1 MTDFKD
7 YKVLWNE
14 AMQQLK
20 SELGNQHMDWWT
32 PLKYT
37 DSSENEI
44 VVTAPSAYHRDQ
56 VIFRFM
62 PKIEKKI
69 VELAEKPIKIIIKEK
84 QSKKNTKSTI
94 IEKEKQVEDYIPAT
108 KFPVQTRNEEQV
120 EKYLDNSIYN
130 QKNRHF
136 QLKDEFV
143 FDTFIVSEKNKYTF
157 AAAQAVARNLGTSYN
172 PLLIYGGVG
181 LGKTHLMQAIGNYVH
196 SNSNSKIIYISAEN
210 FMNEFIESINDKKT
224 ASSFRNK
231 YRHTDLLM
239 IDDIHSLKYGD
250 ATLAELFNTYEALY
264 NANKQ
269 MIFTCDRPVSELKNL
284 TERLKSRFE
293 SGLNVEIQLPDY
305 ETRFAITKSR
315 IKMYGID
322 IPDDVISFVC
332 KNITT
337 NVRDLISALKKL
349 FSYADLMSQPVT
361 LETAKQQLK
370 DTITSTKQTNVSTD
384 LIIKVVA
391 EYFSL
396 TPNDLRSKKKSQNIV
411 HPRHLAMYIIRDITE
426 LSTTDIGQALGG
438 RDHTTVINGIDKI
451 EKRKLSDP
459 TEEPIIQ
466 NLKRIIKENCVK

>member
-1 MTDFKD
+1 MVEIKD
-7 YKVLWNE
+7 YKLLWNE
-14 AMQQLK
+14 VMQILK
-20 SELGNQHMDWWT
+20 NECGVQPMDWFT
-32 PLKYT
+32 PLKYIGF
-37 DSSENEI
+37 SEDKI
-44 VVTAPSAYHRDQ
+44 TVTAPSSYHRDQ
-56 VIFRFM
+56 VNSRFIE
-62 PKIEKKI
+62 KIEAKI
-69 VELAEKPIKIIIKEK
+69 VEISEKPLKIIVTDKP
-84 QSKKNTKSTI
+84 SKKSKTVEITKPVESHPI
-94 IEKEKQVEDYIPAT
+94 IEKPHIVHQNTAK
-108 KFPVQTRNEEQV
+108 
-120 EKYLDNSIYN
+120 
-130 QKNRHF
+130 KNRHF

-143 FDTFIVSEKNKYTF
+143 FDTFIVSEKNTYTY

-196 SNSNSKIIYISAEN
+196 SNSDNKIIYISAEN

-250 ATLAELFNTYEALY
+250 ATLSELFNTYEALY

-269 MIFTCDRPVSELKNL
+269 MVFTCDRPVSELKNL
-284 TERLKSRFE
+284 TERLRSRFE

-315 IKMYGID
+315 IKMRGIN

-337 NVRDLISALKKL
+337 NVRDLVSALTKL

-361 LETAKQQLK
+361 LEIAQQQLK
-370 DTITSTKQTNVSTD
+370 DTITSTKQTYVSVD
-384 LIIKVVA
+384 IIIRVVA

-396 TPNDLRSKKKSQNIV
+396 TPTDLRSKKKSQNIV
-411 HPRHLAMYIIRDITE
+411 HPRHLAMYIIRDLTE
-426 LSTTDIGQALGG
+426 LSTTDIGHALGG
-438 RDHTTVINGIDKI
+438 RDHTTVMNAIDKI
-451 EKRKLSDP
+451 EKRIISDP
-459 TEEPIIQ
+459 TEETMIQ
-466 NLKRIIKENCVK
+466 TLKRTIKENHVK